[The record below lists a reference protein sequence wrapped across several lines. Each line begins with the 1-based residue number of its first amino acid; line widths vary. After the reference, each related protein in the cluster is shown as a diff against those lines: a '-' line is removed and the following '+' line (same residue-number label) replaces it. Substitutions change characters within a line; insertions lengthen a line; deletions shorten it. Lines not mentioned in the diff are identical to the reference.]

1 MKIKENQ
8 KKTKMKRLKQEE
20 KQQFREDRKQEKK
33 FKRKV
38 LGIDN
43 NKYSK

>member
-1 MKIKENQ
+1 MKREDSQ
-8 KKTKMKRLKQEE
+8 RKTKMKKLKQEE